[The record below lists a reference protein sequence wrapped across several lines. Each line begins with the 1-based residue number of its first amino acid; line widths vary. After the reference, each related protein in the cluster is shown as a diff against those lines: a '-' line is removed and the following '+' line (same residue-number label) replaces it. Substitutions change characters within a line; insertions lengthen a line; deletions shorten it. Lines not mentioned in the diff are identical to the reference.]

1 MGDRRWSIGQL
12 ARASGVTVRTLHYY
26 DQIGLVSPGER
37 TVAGHRRYLEADVRR
52 LYRVRA
58 LCGLGLSLEEVATVL
73 RDGTDDP
80 GSLRDLLTAQLADL
94 EIHADRIE
102 QSANRIR
109 ALLANTMLPDP
120 EQLLATLEPLRL
132 DIHPYFSDTQ
142 LAALTERA
150 ATLGAES
157 IERLKREWIDLFTQL
172 RQHVLDDTPV
182 DDPAVQR
189 IAARWR
195 QIAAEFHTDDTRFAA
210 ATDTLWRDNRDQLG
224 EQLDRRTGLGNTAE
238 VIDYLRRARAEA

>member
-1 MGDRRWSIGQL
+1 MGDQRWSIGQL

-37 TVAGHRRYLEADVRR
+37 TAAGHRRYVEADVRR

-73 RDGTDDP
+73 RAGTDDP
-80 GSLRDLLTAQLADL
+80 DSLRDLLTAQLAEL
-94 EIHADRIE
+94 EIQADRIE
-102 QSANRIR
+102 QSASRIR
-109 ALLANTMLPDP
+109 ALLANTALPGP
-120 EQLLATLEPLRL
+120 EQLLATLEPLHL

-150 ATLGAES
+150 TALGPDT

-172 RQHVLDDTPV
+172 RQHLIDETPV
-182 DDPAVQR
+182 DDPAVQQL
-189 IAARWR
+189 AARWQR
-195 QIAAEFHTDDTRFAA
+195 IAAEFHTDDVQFAA
-210 ATDTLWRDNRDQLG
+210 ATDAIWRDNRDHLG
-224 EQLDRRTGLGNTAE
+224 AQLDQRTGLGDTAE